1 MDEILASQRAEPCRY
16 HVDAMMA
23 DRLGDFMA
31 AMAERRPELDITN
44 WLAELAARDK
54 RLDMMAR
61 LSSFDAHV
69 WGDGGWKSIEDK
81 GVSYRGRA
89 AHGDELTKI
98 YSAARVQIDIGRIYQ
113 SDIITM
119 RVFDVLACGGFLLA
133 EHSEALESCF
143 DIGVELESWR
153 SPEEL
158 ESKVAYYLEHSSERE
173 AIAQRGLSA
182 VRDRHR
188 MRQRVK
194 QIVGAARG

>member
-1 MDEILASQRAEPCRY
+1 MDEILAAQRAEPCRY
-16 HVDAMMA
+16 MVDTLMRE
-23 DRLGDFMA
+23 RLGGFMA

-44 WLAELAARDK
+44 WLAEIAARDK
-54 RLDMMAR
+54 RLDMMRRLAR
-61 LSSFDAHV
+61 FDAHV
-69 WGDGGWKSIEDK
+69 WGDPGWQALEAH

-98 YSAARVQIDIGRIYQ
+98 YAAAQVQIDIGRIYQ

-133 EHSEALESCF
+133 EHSEALASSFEL
-143 DIGVELESWR
+143 GVELVSWR
-153 SPEEL
+153 TPEDL
-158 ESKVAYYLEHSSERE
+158 EEKVAYYLENPEERE

-194 QIVGAARG
+194 RIVQTATG